1 MEIERIGTIKNALGE
16 GPVWD
21 HQQQRLFWVD
31 SLKGCIFCLDQT
43 ETVSRWQL
51 PCMIGS
57 LAVVDEQTLVVALQ
71 TGLHFYC
78 LQTRKLTVI
87 INPESQQ
94 PATRFNDGKTDRFG
108 NFIAGTMGITI
119 RDKALGAL
127 YRLHPDLSL
136 DTLEPDVIVANGP
149 CFSPDGHTLYFN
161 DGRRR
166 ILAYDYTPSGPLR
179 NKRQLFDGNSHQTA
193 SDGAT
198 VDAQGNIWT
207 ALTGSG
213 EVGCISPAGKL
224 TGRIKMPIPLPS
236 SVMFAGPALN
246 ELYITSISDSGNRR
260 NQEHDSGGL
269 FRIRGLNAKGLEEQP
284 FGQSR
289 EA

>member
-43 ETVSRWQL
+43 EAVSRWQL

-57 LAVVDEQTLVVALQ
+57 LATVNEQTLVVALQ
-71 TGLHFYC
+71 NGLHFFC
-78 LQTRKLTVI
+78 LQSNKLTAI
-87 INPESQQ
+87 IDPESHQ

-127 YRLHPDLSL
+127 YRLHPDLTL
-136 DTLEPDVIVANGP
+136 DTLETDVIVGNGP

-166 ILAYDYTPSGPLR
+166 ILAYDYSPEGPLR
-179 NKRQLFDGNSHQTA
+179 NKRQIFDGSSHQTA

-213 EVGCISPAGKL
+213 EVGCISPTGKL
-224 TGRIKMPIPLPS
+224 MARIKMPIPLPS
-236 SVMFAGPALN
+236 SVMFAGPALD
-246 ELYITSISDSGNRR
+246 ELYVTSISDSGNRR
-260 NQEHDSGGL
+260 NEEHGSGGL
-269 FRIRGLNAKGLEEQP
+269 FRIRGLDSKGLEETR
-284 FGQSR
+284 FG
-289 EA
+289 